1 MAGLSRNW
9 WLVVLRG
16 VLAILF
22 GLAAFLWPGV
32 TGLVLILLFGG
43 YAFADGVIALI
54 TGFSRAKDSP
64 RWWVFLVEGL
74 IGIIAGVVA
83 FLYPGLAG
91 IALLSLI
98 AAWAIL
104 TGVVEIAAAIR
115 MRKEIS
121 NEWLLALG
129 GILSIAAGVAIIM
142 QPAAGGLAIVW
153 IIGTYAILFGILL
166 IVLGFR
172 LKNWDGSTNRPA
184 MRMAP

>member
-1 MAGLSRNW
+1 MAALSRNW

-16 VLAILF
+16 VIAILF
-22 GLAAFLWPGV
+22 GLAAFLWPGA

-43 YAFADGVIALI
+43 YALVDGIIALI
-54 TGFSRAKDSP
+54 TGFSRVKDSP

-91 IALLSLI
+91 VALLSLI

-104 TGVVEIAAAIR
+104 TGVFEIVAAIR

-129 GILSIAAGVAIIM
+129 GILSILAGIVIIM
-142 QPAAGGLAIVW
+142 QPVAGGLAILW
-153 IIGTYAILFGILL
+153 IIGSYAILFGVLL

-172 LKNWDGSTNRPA
+172 LKNWDGSTNRPT
-184 MRMAP
+184 MRTIP